1 MEDNKR
7 GIEQESIQEN
17 VNENINQKKKE
28 MTRRS
33 FLKMV
38 VGTGLLAGLSGSLT
52 GCVKSSPEPAGGKG
66 WLPYQYNVA
75 GNLPPQVRGRVP
87 IDQDN
92 PSITRD
98 DQKCILCGQCL
109 EVCENLEGV
118 FGYYSLPIIDEAIC
132 INCGQCSMACPTG
145 AICERD
151 DTKKVFDALA
161 DKNKFVVVQTAPATR
176 VALGEEFGLPPG
188 TWVKGQQVAALRRL
202 GFDAVLDTNFTADLT
217 IMEEATEL
225 IKRIK
230 GEMKKPLPQLTSC
243 SPGWVKF
250 CEYFYPELIPNL
262 STCKSPQQM
271 LGALVKTYYAKK
283 RGIDPESIVSVSIM
297 PCTAKKFEAQRP
309 EMNASAKYWKK
320 DNLRDVDVVLTTRE
334 LARMLKEK
342 QIDPTVLPKES
353 YDKLMGEETGGAV
366 IFGTTGGVMEAAVRA
381 AYFFITGQEPP
392 AALLNLTPVR
402 GLAGIKEAELEIPGV
417 GMLRV
422 AVSHGMANGRK
433 VLDAIREGKAPWH
446 FVEFMACPG
455 GCIGGGGQ
463 PRTAVP
469 PTDAVREKRIAALY
483 KADAS
488 LAKRKSYENEEVATL
503 YRDFLEHPMSEL
515 AEELLH
521 TEYHSRA
528 DKLKRALGK
537 VV

>member
-1 MEDNKR
+1 MKDSTSD
-7 GIEQESIQEN
+7 IDQEK
-17 VNENINQKKKE
+17 NQ

-38 VGTGLLAGLSGSLT
+38 TGTGLLVGLSGALA
-52 GCVKSSPEPAGGKG
+52 GCAEKSPEHAGGKG

-75 GNLPPQVRGRVP
+75 GNLPAQVRGRVP
-87 IDQDN
+87 IDADN
-92 PSITRD
+92 PSIMRD

-109 EVCENLEGV
+109 EVCKNIESV
-118 FGYYSLPIIDEAIC
+118 YGYYSLPVVDETIC
-132 INCGQCSMACPTG
+132 INCGQCSMACPSG
-145 AICERD
+145 AISERD
-151 DTKKVFDALA
+151 DTKKVFETLA
-161 DKNKFVVVQTAPATR
+161 DKNKFVLVQTAPATR

-188 TWVKGQQVAALRRL
+188 TWVQGQQVAALRRL
-202 GFDAVLDTNFTADLT
+202 GFNAVLDTNFTADLT

-230 GEMKKPLPQLTSC
+230 GEVKKPLPQFTSC
-243 SPGWVKF
+243 SPGWIKF
-250 CEYFYPELIPNL
+250 CEYFYPELIPNI
-262 STCKSPQQM
+262 SSCKSPQQM
-271 LGALVKTYYAKK
+271 FGALAKTYYARA
-283 RGIDPESIVSVSIM
+283 RGIDPENIVSVSVM

-309 EMNASAKYWKK
+309 EMNASAKYWKRG
-320 DNLRDVDVVLTTRE
+320 NLRDVDVVLTTRE

-342 QIDPTVLPKES
+342 QIDLTTLPEEK

-366 IFGTTGGVMEAAVRA
+366 IFGATGGVMEAAART
-381 AYFFITGQEPP
+381 AYFLITGQEPP
-392 AALLNLTPVR
+392 ALFLNLTPVR
-402 GLAGIKEAELEIPGV
+402 GLAGVKEAAAEIPGV
-417 GMLRV
+417 GTLRV

-433 VLDAIREGKAPWH
+433 ILNAVREGKAPWH
-446 FVEFMACPG
+446 FVEFMTCPG
-455 GCIGGGGQ
+455 GCIAGGGQ

-469 PTDAVREKRIAALY
+469 PTDAVREQRLAALY

-488 LAKRKSYENEEVATL
+488 LPKRKSHENEEIAAL

-528 DKLKRALGK
+528 DRLKRILAQ